1 MGELEDIRQYFI
13 KVRIIN
19 YWAKLL
25 SEDDCKLIYS
35 IALIYISLLLII
47 HELI

>member
-25 SEDDCKLIYS
+25 SEDDCKLIYV
-35 IALIYISLLLII
+35 L
-47 HELI
+47 H